1 MQWTGT
7 HFFLQDQFIL
17 LKTYIMC
24 IVAFGLHM
32 APSFCMLLHA
42 EWGTL
47 RRCFP
52 LQGERHNVPTC
63 QTRLSLFLP
72 SDTNE
77 KVLLSEVWI
86 NVLKLIY
93 DRDRRR
99 QAKKKSKKRPH
110 TQSVVPLFNPFSAYD
125 ILPPF
130 CVPQTKHQNGQ
141 HANVV
146 FSLIDRSISLCFS
159 LFHFCNC
166 FVTHCQTE

>member
-99 QAKKKSKKRPH
+99 QAKKKAKKDRIHNQSFRCSTHLAH
-110 TQSVVPLFNPFSAYD
+110 TT
-125 ILPPF
+125 F
-130 CVPQTKHQNGQ
+130 CPRFVCHRQNTKMGNT
-141 HANVV
+141 
-146 FSLIDRSISLCFS
+146 RMLCS
-159 LFHFCNC
+159 P
-166 FVTHCQTE
+166 